1 MRVDVRKIESLRTS
15 LNDEGS
21 LGSTWKKAAA
31 KVDLDES
38 LVPLDYNN
46 QF

>member
-1 MRVDVRKIESLRTS
+1 MRKMGSLRTS
-15 LNDEGS
+15 LYDEGS

-38 LVPLDYNN
+38 PVPLYYNN